1 MTFRVEEEEEEVEE
15 ELQDT
20 AEAPTN
26 PRIGEGGEEVMMMIT
41 QHGMH
46 HNLQALEGEE
56 TKMMM
61 DSGGLTMEII
71 VSITPKKSLRIETLM
86 AIQPM
91 IMTQG
96 KMRKEKEL
104 GVLVL
109 GGKDIGETEV

>member
-1 MTFRVEEEEEEVEE
+1 MEEEEEEVEE
-15 ELQDT
+15 ELQDI

-56 TKMMM
+56 TKMMK

-71 VSITPKKSLRIETLM
+71 VRITPKSLRIETLM
-86 AIQPM
+86 ATQLR

>member
-26 PRIGEGGEEVMMMIT
+26 PRIGEGGEEVMMMT
-41 QHGMH
+41 TKHGMH

-61 DSGGLTMEII
+61 DSGGLTMGII
-71 VSITPKKSLRIETLM
+71 VRITPKSLRIETLM
-86 AIQPM
+86 AIQHRIM
-91 IMTQG
+91 IQG

-104 GVLVL
+104 GVQVL
-109 GGKDIGETEV
+109 EGKDIAEGTEV